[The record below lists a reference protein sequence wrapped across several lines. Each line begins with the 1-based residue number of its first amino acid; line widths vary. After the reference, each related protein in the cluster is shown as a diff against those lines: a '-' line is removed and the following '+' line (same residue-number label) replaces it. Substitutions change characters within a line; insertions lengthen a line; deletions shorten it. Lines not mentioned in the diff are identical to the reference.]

1 MSSTCTELKS
11 EITGNL
17 EDTCPPLCAYILA
30 LHCDNGFL
38 HLQFCLVQ
46 TYAAKG
52 HLECD
57 YEGQGTDKVRC

>member
-17 EDTCPPLCAYILA
+17 ENTCPPLCAYILA

-52 HLECD
+52 HL
-57 YEGQGTDKVRC
+57 GV